1 MRKFSLSLVLILA
14 CFVCTSKAQITEKP
28 EYGKFA
34 ITNAQIYTVTNGVI
48 ENGTVVIENG
58 IITQVFD
65 GIPKLTAD
73 TKVIDAQG
81 KRVYPG
87 FIDSGTFLGL
97 MEIGAV
103 AVTNDQAE
111 VGDFTP
117 QVRAFTAINPASV
130 SIPITRVNG
139 VTTVIANPTGGTI
152 AGKSTLI
159 NLFGYSPDSMAVL
172 PDAAM
177 HIEWPRSGKRGWWDQ
192 RDEKKVKED
201 YEKTIKNINEYW
213 NKARFYNEMMT
224 AYESNSKSKSKPDK
238 NIEWE
243 ALRPVFQGKLI
254 VVISVD
260 LEADI
265 LEVLKWIK
273 EQKGIS
279 FALSSVSEGWRVAK
293 QIADARI
300 PCLVGPILRTV
311 SRSYDSY
318 QAPYQNA
325 GKLHAAGV
333 LVAIRTGE
341 TENVRN
347 LNYNA
352 GYAAT
357 YGLGTEEAL
366 KAVTINPAKI
376 FGADSKIGSIEKG
389 KMANLMITNGDPF
402 EPLTNIETVFI
413 NGYKIPMI
421 SRQTQL
427 FEEYKDRDKT
437 E

>member
-1 MRKFSLSLVLILA
+1 MKKFSLSAVLFLT
-14 CFVCTSKAQITEKP
+14 CFFSISKAQITEKP

-34 ITNAQIYTVTNGVI
+34 ITNAQIYTVTKGII
-48 ENGTVVIENG
+48 EQGTVVIEDG
-58 IITQVFD
+58 IITGVFD

-73 TKVIDAQG
+73 TRVIDGKG

-103 AVTNDQAE
+103 DVTNDQAE
-111 VGDFTP
+111 IGDFTP

-159 NLFGYSPDSMAVL
+159 NLFGYSPDSMAVVA
-172 PDAAM
+172 DAALQM
-177 HIEWPRSGKRGWWDQ
+177 EWPRSGKRGWWDQ

-201 YEKTIKNINEYW
+201 YDKTIHKINEYW
-213 NKARFYNEMMT
+213 TKAQFYNEMMT
-224 AYESNSKSKSKPDK
+224 AYEKDSKGKSKPDK
-238 NIEWE
+238 NIEWD
-243 ALRPVFQGKLI
+243 AMRPVFQGKLK

-260 LEADI
+260 LEGDI
-265 LEVLKWIK
+265 LEALKWIK

-279 FALSSVSEGWRVAK
+279 FVLSSVSEGWRVAK
-293 QIADARI
+293 QIAAAGV
-300 PCLVGPILRTV
+300 PCLVGPTLRTI
-311 SRSYDSY
+311 SRSYDNY

-333 LVAIRTGE
+333 TVAIRTGE

-352 GYAAT
+352 GYAAA

-437 E
+437 N